1 MASPRKFRL
10 KKRQIGGKVLDP
22 VGLTQVATADLTDTT
37 NLANLQDLGLYSYR
51 GWEPSFEDGSRS
63 LLSDAVSGGDG
74 NWTLIGT
81 ALAEPSIVGET
92 SAEAAGKIA
101 SDIHH
106 FWMPAIGTDSGDL
119 TSDQSYQCVVYSYD
133 GPQADY
139 SPYYLSLGN
148 NATASLIFS
157 NKITGAADGN
167 EQLFVALAGS
177 VNSSSAGHDKVEV
190 YYNDG
195 GWQLLADLT
204 SSNAYTSIGAVL
216 TSSVTDGFKIE
227 FSSSAEQASSTT
239 GVNGWLVVISGS
251 TGL

>member
-10 KKRQIGGKVLDP
+10 KRRQIGGKVLDP

-51 GWEPSFEDGSRS
+51 GWEPPFTDGSRD
-63 LLSDAVSGGDG
+63 LLSDAVSGADG

-101 SDIHH
+101 SDINH
-106 FWMPAIGTDSGDL
+106 FWMPAIGTDGGQSE
-119 TSDQSYQCVVYSYD
+119 QSYQCIVYSYD

-148 NATASLIFS
+148 NATSSIQFS
-157 NKITGAADGN
+157 NEITGAAEGN
-167 EQLFVALAGS
+167 EDLFVVIAGS

-190 YYNDG
+190 YYNNG
-195 GWQLLADLT
+195 VWNKLIDLT
-204 SSNAYTSIGAVL
+204 SSNAYAHFAAVP
-216 TSSVTDGFKIE
+216 TASVTNGFKLE

-239 GVNGWLVVISGS
+239 GVNGWLVIISGS
-251 TGL
+251 TGI

>member
-10 KKRQIGGKVLDP
+10 KRRQIGGKVLDP
-22 VGLTQVATADLTDTT
+22 VGLTQVATADLTDTA

-51 GWEPSFEDGSRS
+51 GWEPSFFDGYRG
-63 LLSDAVSGGDG
+63 LLSDAISGGDG

-81 ALAEPSIVGET
+81 VLGDSTIVGET

-101 SDIHH
+101 SDIDH
-106 FWMPAIGTDSGDL
+106 FWMPAIGTDGGQ
-119 TSDQSYQCVVYSYD
+119 SDQSYQCIVYSYD

-148 NATASLIFS
+148 NATASIQFS

-167 EQLFVALAGS
+167 EDLFVMIAGS
-177 VNSSSAGHDKVEV
+177 VNSSSAGGDKVEV
-190 YYNDG
+190 YYKQGVGN
-195 GWQLLADLT
+195 WQLLIDLT
-204 SSNAYTSIGAVL
+204 SSNAYAHFATVQTA
-216 TSSVTDGFKIE
+216 SVTTGFKIE
-227 FSSSAEQASSTT
+227 YSSSAEQASSTT
-239 GVNGWLVVISGS
+239 GVNGWVILVSGS